1 MVGVII
7 VFISFAFAFAS
18 QGYGVG
24 GGLFIGAIIYWGI
37 AVLVQLI
44 VPIVILATKGTL
56 GANRYGPEATIELFT
71 GFKKKQNTDI
81 TDLPQ
86 A

>member
-1 MVGVII
+1 MVGVIF
-7 VFISFAFAFAS
+7 VFMAFAFAS

-24 GGLFIGAIIYWGI
+24 GGMFIGAIIYQII
-37 AVLVQLI
+37 AVLVLLI
-44 VPIVILATKGTL
+44 VPIMILATKGTL

-81 TDLPQ
+81 TNL
-86 A
+86 

>member
-1 MVGVII
+1 
-7 VFISFAFAFAS
+7 
-18 QGYGVG
+18 
-24 GGLFIGAIIYWGI
+24 
-37 AVLVQLI
+37 

-56 GANRYGPEATIELFT
+56 GANRYGPEATIELFA

-81 TDLPQ
+81 TNLPL